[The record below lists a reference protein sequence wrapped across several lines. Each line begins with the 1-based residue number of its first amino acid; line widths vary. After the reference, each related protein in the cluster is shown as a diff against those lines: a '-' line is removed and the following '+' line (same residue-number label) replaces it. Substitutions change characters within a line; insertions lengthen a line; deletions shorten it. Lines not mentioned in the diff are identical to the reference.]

1 MYTTERRRMSLHDLR
16 RRDSLRVSAGSLW
29 QDSLVMDQSANSSV
43 KHIVSPRSRTRAI
56 SVAYIVNGDASV
68 PQTEEN
74 LSLTCLKDAC
84 ADVHASL
91 NTISFE
97 RISLGTTDV
106 LDCFYNAGKCWHVD
120 SNTAHVF
127 TVFTQT
133 EPSCKIPPADVAV
146 AETSDSFCQPS
157 LFYHLGVR
165 ESFSMTNN
173 IILYCYKQDSD
184 LQAIK
189 V

>member
-1 MYTTERRRMSLHDLR
+1 MSLHEPR
-16 RRDSLRVSAGSLW
+16 RRDPLRVSAGSLW
-29 QDSLVMDQSANSSV
+29 QDSLVMDQSATSSV

-56 SVAYIVNGDASV
+56 SVAYIVDEA
-68 PQTEEN
+68 QTEEN
-74 LSLTCLKDAC
+74 LSLTCLEDAC
-84 ADVHASL
+84 ADAHASL
-91 NTISFE
+91 RTISFE

-106 LDCFYNAGKCWHVD
+106 LDGFYNAGKCARVCARLAA
-120 SNTAHVF
+120 SAHVWRRLRNLNRAV
-127 TVFTQT
+127 T
-133 EPSCKIPPADVAV
+133 ILPADVAV
-146 AETSDSFCQPS
+146 AEMSDSFCQPS